1 MGTLF
6 IVLCIAI
13 PLIIIAV
20 TGKEPSDGRIQ
31 IQGSSA
37 RITLAEAAQINRV
50 TTLALLDAPL
60 ARALAD
66 ELEGDAWQ
74 HTQST
79 LCYSLLDEGD
89 QEAAL
94 HLLARLDE
102 HHQGEALLNVMIHLV
117 DTGKEQQALDLLEA
131 TGAELP
137 ADSLPHI
144 ALLHA
149 SGRLDEASAALDER
163 EQAIDRLEPQQL
175 FWLARDQRRLAR
187 QAAASR
193 TLDRLWETLRDDN
206 APHRYLLPDLL
217 RELGELGEFQRLQD
231 IGAQVPAAPRAA
243 AIGALIHAGR
253 FEQARTLFDSLE
265 PYQQSPYH
273 QQIFNTL
280 LERGQL
286 AQALEWLPT
295 VDDYLHT
302 DLLLRLAQWHIEQGT
317 FASLEES
324 LPALSRNPH
333 ERIDCYLSLCAV
345 EAVRHP
351 ELAPRLLDQVEHWL
365 SELPDDEQ
373 QVQLRFLTLDARL
386 TLQSRLPERE
396 RVSYEVRRNLE
407 QMERLLPRLST
418 YHRIANLER
427 LAGLLQALGRIHDAP
442 HKLEQARELVRQSTQ
457 EELEDLDKAL
467 LLGSIASRYLQ
478 FGRLDL
484 ALATR
489 ADIPATE
496 ADCDEHEWIG
506 ALIDHGHLEQAIGAM
521 RFAHLHEEDK
531 PLTSLRTRIDAMA
544 EAGQATRAQLLD
556 RLRSDAFW
564 AAAA

>member
-6 IVLCIAI
+6 IVLCIAV

-37 RITLAEAAQINRV
+37 RITLAEAAQINRAA
-50 TTLALLDAPL
+50 TLALLDAPL

-74 HTQST
+74 LTQST

-89 QEAAL
+89 QDAAL
-94 HLLARLDE
+94 QLLASLDE
-102 HHQGEALLNVMIHLV
+102 HHQGEALLNLMIHLV
-117 DTGKEQQALDLLEA
+117 DTGKEQQALELLEA
-131 TGAELP
+131 TGADLP
-137 ADSLPHI
+137 ADSLPRI
-144 ALLHA
+144 ALLHTH
-149 SGRLDEASAALDER
+149 GRLDEANAALDER
-163 EQAIDRLEPQQL
+163 ERAIDGLEPQQL
-175 FWLARDQRRLAR
+175 LWLARDQRRLAR
-187 QAAASR
+187 QEAALS
-193 TLDRLWETLRDDN
+193 TLERLWETMRDDN

-217 RELGELGEFQRLQD
+217 RELGELEAFQHLRD
-231 IGAQVPAAPRAA
+231 IGAQVPAVPRAP
-243 AIGALIHAGR
+243 AIGALIRAGR
-253 FEQARTLFDSLE
+253 FEQARTLFDDLE
-265 PYQQSPYH
+265 PYQQNPYH
-273 QQIFNTL
+273 QQIFNAL

-302 DLLLRLAQWHIEQGT
+302 DLLLRLAQWHLERGT
-317 FASLEES
+317 FAGVEAS
-324 LPALSRNPH
+324 LPALARSPH
-333 ERIDCYLSLCAV
+333 ARIDCYLSLCAV
-345 EAVRHP
+345 EAARHP

-373 QVQLRFLTLDARL
+373 QAQLHFLTLDARL

-396 RVSYEVRRNLE
+396 RISYEVRRGLE
-407 QMERLLPRLST
+407 QMERLLPRVNT

-442 HKLEQARELVRQSTQ
+442 QKLEQARELVRQGTQ

-467 LLGSIASRYLQ
+467 LLDSIASRYLR

-489 ADIPATE
+489 AEIPASE

-521 RFAHLHEEDK
+521 RFIHLHQEDK
-531 PLTSLRTRIDAMA
+531 PLTRLRTRIDAMA
-544 EAGQATRAQLLD
+544 EAGQALRVQLMD
-556 RLRSDAFW
+556 RLRGDAFW
-564 AAAA
+564 NAAA